1 MTALNDPQRLEA
13 RYKADEFLRSLVEG
27 TVASTGADFLRELV
41 RQVAGAL
48 RIHYAFVGYLLPE
61 SRIRTL
67 AFWKGDDYMDQ
78 VEYSLDGTP
87 CTKVIEGQTCHYAQD
102 VQKLFPQDQDLV
114 TLGVTSYLA
123 VPLKEPKGRVLGHLV
138 AMDVKPMTL
147 TADEIEVFK
156 LFGERAGVE
165 MYRQVI
171 EASLKDRESTLRAIA
186 EGAAR
191 EVGDEFFRSLVKS
204 LATALKVEY
213 AYISEL
219 KPDGSKFQSKAA
231 WGKGQVLSPFD
242 VPARGPC
249 ETVLKRNCVH
259 HPSRLREL
267 YPHVQLIQ
275 DIGVESYC
283 GVPIVSLSGKV
294 LGHLAVMDSNPMPD
308 ENLVS
313 WVLEIFASR
322 AAGEIERLRMEA
334 QIKENEERLKDLFDE
349 APIAYVYEGV
359 DSKLFRVNQTAMKS
373 LGITAD
379 QVDGL
384 YGRDFVPDTP
394 EAQRRL
400 TEAFASVGKGI
411 DTSGVVLE
419 LRRKDNGKPLWM
431 KWWSRP
437 DPSGTYTRTMFIDI
451 TEQVLMEQEKARL
464 EAQNVYLQEEIKWS
478 HNFEELIGA
487 SISLRKVLKNV
498 ERVAPTDS
506 TALITGETGTGKELI
521 ARAIHNLSPR
531 KDKPLVK
538 VNCAAIPA
546 GLIESELFGHEKG
559 AFTGALTKKMGRFE
573 LADKG
578 TIFLDEIGELPL
590 DLQSKLLR
598 VLQEGEFERVGGT
611 QTFKMNVRVIA
622 ATNRNLEQLSRTG
635 QYRPDL
641 YYRLNVFP
649 IHLPAL
655 REREGDIPLLAQYFV
670 RKFATNLG
678 KKIDRIPERMFTTL
692 QRYPWPGN
700 IRELEHVIERAVIL
714 SEGPEL
720 EPIDWLSPSNQKR
733 DMIQTLT
740 LEEMDRQHIRDILEQ
755 TSWRVSGEKGAAK
768 ILGLNPTTLEA
779 RMKKLGIARPSSPTG

>member
-1 MTALNDPQRLEA
+1 MGLTDPQQLGA

-27 TVASTGADFLRELV
+27 TVASTGTDFLRELV
-41 RQVAGAL
+41 RHVAGAL

-67 AFWKGDDYMDQ
+67 AFWKSDGYLDQ

-87 CTKVIEGQTCHYAQD
+87 CTKVINGETCHYAQG
-102 VQKLFPQDQDLV
+102 VQELFPRDQDLMR
-114 TLGVTSYLA
+114 LGVSSYLA
-123 VPLKEPKGRVLGHLV
+123 VPLKDPKGTVLGHLV

-165 MYRQVI
+165 IYRQVI
-171 EASLKDRESTLRAIA
+171 EASLKDREATLRAIA

-219 KPDGSKFQSKAA
+219 KPDGSKFQAKAA
-231 WGKGQVLSPFD
+231 WGEGQMMPPFD

-249 ETVLKRNCVH
+249 EPVLNRNCVH
-259 HPSRLREL
+259 HPNRLREL

-275 DIGVESYC
+275 DLGVESYC
-283 GVPIVSLSGKV
+283 GVPIVSLSGEV

-322 AAGEIERLRMEA
+322 AAGEIERLRMER

-349 APIAYVYEGV
+349 APIAYVYEGI
-359 DSKLFRVNQTAMKS
+359 DSKLLRVNRTAMKS
-373 LGITAD
+373 LGITAN
-379 QVDGL
+379 QVEGL
-384 YGRDFVPDTP
+384 YGRDFVPKTP
-394 EAQRRL
+394 DAQRRL
-400 TEAFASVGKGI
+400 KEAFEFVGKGI

-437 DPSGTYTRTMFIDI
+437 DPSGTYTRTMFLDI
-451 TEQVLMEQEKARL
+451 TEQVLAEQENARL
-464 EAQNVYLQEEIKWS
+464 QAHNVYLQEEIKLT
-478 HNFEELIGA
+478 HNFEELIG
-487 SISLRKVLKNV
+487 SSTSLKTVLKNV

-506 TALITGETGTGKELI
+506 TVLITGETGTGKELI
-521 ARAIHNLSPR
+521 ARAIHNVSLR
-531 KDKPLVK
+531 KDRPLVK

-573 LADKG
+573 IADKG

-598 VLQEGEFERVGGT
+598 ILQEGEFERVGGT
-611 QTFKMNVRVIA
+611 RTFKVNVRVIA
-622 ATNRNLEQLSRTG
+622 ASNRNLEQLSKSG
-635 QYRPDL
+635 HYRPDL

-655 REREGDIPLLAQYFV
+655 RERQDDIPLLTQYFV
-670 RKFATNLG
+670 RKFAANFG
-678 KKIDRIPERMFTTL
+678 KKINRIPEPLWTVL
-692 QRYPWPGN
+692 QRYPWPGK

-714 SEGPEL
+714 TEGPEL
-720 EPIDWLSPSNQKR
+720 AVVDWLSPPS
-733 DMIQTLT
+733 QTGEGGTLIT
-740 LEEMDRQHIRDILEQ
+740 LEELERDHIVRTLEH
-755 TSWRVSGEKGAAK
+755 TNWRVSGEKGAAK

-779 RMKKLGIARPSSPTG
+779 RMKKLGITRMKSEK